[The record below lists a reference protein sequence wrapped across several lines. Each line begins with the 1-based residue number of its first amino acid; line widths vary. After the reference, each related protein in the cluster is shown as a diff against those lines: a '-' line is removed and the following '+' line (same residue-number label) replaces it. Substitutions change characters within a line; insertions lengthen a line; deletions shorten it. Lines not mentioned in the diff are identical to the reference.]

1 MTTWNVEIRG
11 TITRDIRHIE
21 IEAASMG
28 EAMTKA
34 VELHPTYRARSAV
47 EVDVVD
53 DGYRTEL
60 ARMLAVAHGL
70 EVLTEGQLANIIVR
84 DRVAVRQLIDD
95 GRTHLQT
102 NPPSG
107 QNGKHIMSRLGLE

>member
-1 MTTWNVEIRG
+1 MAIWNVEIRG

-34 VELHPTYRARSAV
+34 VELHPTYRARLAV
-47 EVDVVD
+47 EVDVGD

-60 ARMLAVAHGL
+60 ARMLAVVHGL
-70 EVLTEGQLANIIVR
+70 EVLTEGQLANIIAK
-84 DRVAVRQLIDD
+84 DRVAVRELIDD
-95 GRTHLQT
+95 GRTHLRI
-102 NPPSG
+102 NPLTG
-107 QNGKHIMSRLGLE
+107 QNGTHIMKRLGLE